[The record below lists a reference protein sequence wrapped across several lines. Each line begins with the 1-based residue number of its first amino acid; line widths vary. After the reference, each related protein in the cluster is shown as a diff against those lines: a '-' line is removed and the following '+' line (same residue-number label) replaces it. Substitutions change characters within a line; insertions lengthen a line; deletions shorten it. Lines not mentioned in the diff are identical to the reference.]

1 MNNQNQIDLDYMDPF
16 AVQVFTDSIFERI
29 GNMIVDEISTNEY
42 LNDNN
47 HIPSSLAVYKYLK
60 NIASNPSGA
69 VTVTPT
75 TTVGTEIAK
84 INGTP
89 IYNGVQETDGKKL
102 ITILTGAPD
111 ESNSIITPHGATQ
124 YVYFILGDGVSDGL
138 VQSGSCTENETL
150 HFTYMGYSG
159 YKRYICMFFG

>member
-1 MNNQNQIDLDYMDPF
+1 MATYDPLNLDYMDPY
-16 AVQVFTDSIFERI
+16 AVQILTDSIFERI
-29 GNMIVDEISTNEY
+29 GNMIVDEISSDEH

-47 HIPSSLAVYKYLK
+47 HIPSSLAVYRYLE
-60 NIASNPSGA
+60 NIASNSSGSVNVIPS
-69 VTVTPT
+69 

-89 IYNGVQETDGKKL
+89 IYNGVQESDGKKL
-102 ITILTGAPD
+102 ITILTGVPD
-111 ESNSIITPHGATQ
+111 ESNSIITPYGATQ

-159 YKRYICMFFG
+159 YKRYVCMFFG